1 MVIGANPAA
10 AHPVFNSRMKQ
21 ALRRG
26 AKLIV
31 VDPRVTETV
40 KSAHVEADYHLQL
53 LPGTN
58 VAVINALAHVV
69 ATEGLMDREFINSRC
84 DLEAFAETLIH
95 EAISVVNKRYMGD
108 NNREDME
115 VRRCVEDLKK
125 HFGVE

>member
-58 VAVINALAHVV
+58 VAVINALAHLVHKGHGISCRV
-69 ATEGLMDREFINSRC
+69 QNQTY
-84 DLEAFAETLIH
+84 LEYANQVL
-95 EAISVVNKRYMGD
+95 
-108 NNREDME
+108 
-115 VRRCVEDLKK
+115 VEELRPI
-125 HFGVE
+125 FY